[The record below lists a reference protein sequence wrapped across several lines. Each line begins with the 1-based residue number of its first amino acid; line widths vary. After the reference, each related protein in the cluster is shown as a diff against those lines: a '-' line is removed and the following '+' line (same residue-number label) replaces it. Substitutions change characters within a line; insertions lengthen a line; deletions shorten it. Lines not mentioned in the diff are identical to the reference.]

1 MVLLFFVFFT
11 TVCAK
16 VAVRQDETVSEL
28 SLARVNDFGC
38 AKQHSCLELTNTY
51 DPCTNK
57 YTMCLS
63 WDACEFK
70 NPPDTISH
78 VCSFSFGNSACNRDV
93 FWSGGSM
100 CMNVFENWPSNNQV
114 CVEVVPGAYA
124 YYGVKDRSVCG
135 NSNSPASY
143 MLLNGGVSG
152 DCVSSTSTVV
162 GAYPYFYDC
171 TGGNTGE
178 CLWRFLAPPAPAGV
192 VCPPSPC
199 STVTSTVTVPVPTTE
214 TSTVTV
220 PVPTTETST
229 VTVPVPTTETSTVT
243 VPVPT
248 TETSTV
254 TVPVPTTETSTVT
267 VPVPTTETSTVTVP
281 VPTTE
286 TSTVTVPVPTT
297 ETSTVTVPT
306 TETSTVTVPTT
317 ETSTV
322 TVPTTE
328 TSTVTVPTT
337 ETSTVTVPTTETSTV
352 TVPTTETSTVT
363 VPTTE
368 TSTVTVPTTE
378 TSTVTVPV
386 PTTETSTITVPV
398 PTTET
403 STVTVPTTETSTVTV
418 PTTETLTVTAPT
430 TVIVPTTETLTVPT
444 TKTTSVPT
452 IKTTTVAVTKT
463 ATKPVTATV
472 TKPCSTAIATT
483 KPTAIT
489 TVQPGV
495 PCGKYMCDNYSQCMA
510 KCASG
515 PRCKCKYGYYG
526 TGCKYYSNTLAQK
539 CSKLG
544 CKNGN
549 CVFNSQKVA
558 TCQCLPGH
566 TGPKCL

>member
-1 MVLLFFVFFT
+1 M
-11 TVCAK
+11 CAK

-38 AKQHSCLELTNTY
+38 AKQQSCLELTNTY

-70 NPPDTISH
+70 NPSDTISH

-171 TGGNTGE
+171 AGGNTGE
-178 CLWRFLAPPAPAGV
+178 CLWRFLAPPAPNGV

-199 STVTSTVTVPVPTTE
+199 STVTS
-214 TSTVTV
+214 
-220 PVPTTETST
+220 
-229 VTVPVPTTETSTVT
+229 
-243 VPVPT
+243 
-248 TETSTV
+248 
-254 TVPVPTTETSTVT
+254 
-267 VPVPTTETSTVTVP
+267 
-281 VPTTE
+281 
-286 TSTVTVPVPTT
+286 
-297 ETSTVTVPT
+297 
-306 TETSTVTVPTT
+306 
-317 ETSTV
+317 
-322 TVPTTE
+322 
-328 TSTVTVPTT
+328 
-337 ETSTVTVPTTETSTV
+337 
-352 TVPTTETSTVT
+352 
-363 VPTTE
+363 
-368 TSTVTVPTTE
+368 
-378 TSTVTVPV
+378 
-386 PTTETSTITVPV
+386 
-398 PTTET
+398 
-403 STVTVPTTETSTVTV
+403 
-418 PTTETLTVTAPT
+418 
-430 TVIVPTTETLTVPT
+430 
-444 TKTTSVPT
+444 
-452 IKTTTVAVTKT
+452 
-463 ATKPVTATV
+463 
-472 TKPCSTAIATT
+472 
-483 KPTAIT
+483 

-539 CSKLG
+539 CSELG

>member
-254 TVPVPTTETSTVT
+254 TVP
-267 VPVPTTETSTVTVP
+267 
-281 VPTTE
+281 
-286 TSTVTVPVPTT
+286 
-297 ETSTVTVPT
+297 
-306 TETSTVTVPTT
+306 
-317 ETSTV
+317 
-322 TVPTTE
+322 
-328 TSTVTVPTT
+328 
-337 ETSTVTVPTTETSTV
+337 
-352 TVPTTETSTVT
+352 
-363 VPTTE
+363 TTE